1 MEGKLLAIIA
11 LILMMLQP
19 LEAIQ
24 LTTSTVV
31 GNILFEQSTAYALAL
46 IMLIVAMLV
55 WSFIPI

>member
-55 WSFIPI
+55 